1 MFSQSIN
8 TKNSF
13 DSVANFHSSSNLNYL
28 DFNSTYYSWAV
39 NKEMVSIFIIG
50 FFRYKRQELD
60 QADQT
65 SQVTVRHEIVPFNFD
80 QMCSRGS

>member
-13 DSVANFHSSSNLNYL
+13 DSVANFHSSSKLNYL

-39 NKEMVSIFIIG
+39 NKEMVSIFYYRFLSIQKTGI
-50 FFRYKRQELD
+50 R
-60 QADQT
+60 
-65 SQVTVRHEIVPFNFD
+65 S
-80 QMCSRGS
+80 S